1 MQVIKRNNKK
11 EPVSFDKVIRRIE
24 NLCGKDDRFSVLSEI
39 QTVDLAKNIIMTIV
53 DNITTKELDNQ
64 AIKACMSVSISEPEY
79 GELAKRFY
87 VSSMHKEATSTF
99 YETAEKLYEAN
110 LLHHTVMKTIRENK
124 DIVNSAIDTF
134 RDYNLDYFGL
144 KTLEKSYLIKAKGI
158 METPQY
164 LFMRVSLGLYKTNLT
179 EAFKSYYFLSQK
191 MFTHASPT
199 LFNSGTIREQN
210 SSCFL
215 LGTEDSIEGIMK
227 TYTSCAYYSKWSGGI
242 GIHVSNIRSKGSLIR
257 KTNGK
262 SDGIIP
268 MLKVYNELSLYINQ
282 GGKRNG
288 SFAIYLEPHHADVLD
303 FLKIK
308 NGTTDQSMACKNL
321 FTALWISDYFMECV
335 NSGDNWYLM
344 CPDACPGLTDAF
356 GKDYT
361 VLYKKYVSE
370 KKFTKKIPARV
381 LFKEMLSAQTLS
393 GSPYVLFKD
402 SINIK
407 NNQKHLGTIK
417 SSNLCVAPETKIL
430 TSNGYFTISELKD
443 QKVSVWN
450 GSEFSETTVKQTS
463 DNSELMKITTSSGSE
478 IDCTL
483 YHRFHVVC
491 KNVKKSTIVEAKDL
505 KLGDRLIKCEYPVI
519 ESGKSLE
526 YAYTHGFF
534 SGDGCAYKNQNTF
547 RISLYGEKMKLLN
560 DLHYKNSSELEN
572 IQGKKIDVYL
582 YKEDNFSKDFV
593 PINYNLES
601 KLEWL
606 AGICDS
612 DGCVTNNSNYKAIQI
627 SSIDF
632 NFLTNVKYLLQTLG
646 CDPKISLMHLA
657 ADRLLPDANRNLKMY
672 SCKDCFR
679 LLITSCDT
687 SKLVKLGFSP
697 KRLNLENLVS
707 ASERKRFVTITKK
720 EFTKRFDKT
729 FCFTEPKKNL
739 GVFNGLLL
747 GNCAEITLFS
757 DSENHAVCNLISIC
771 LSKYNNNG
779 NLDIVKLEKVIRQ
792 SVRNLNQVIDNNFYP
807 TKESEKTNLDNR
819 PIGIGVQGLANLFY
833 DMKISFESK
842 EAKEMNLLIFETIQ
856 YYGLDE
862 SCKLAKKHGSYP
874 NFKDSP
880 ASKGI
885 FQHNMW
891 EINEYKLHYN
901 WENLRK
907 DVLKYGLRNSTI
919 TALPPTASTSQ
930 IMGNFESFEPIT
942 SNVFIRN
949 TLSGSFPVINN
960 YLVQDLK
967 KLNLWTKKIK
977 TRLISENGSIQNI
990 LEIPEETRKL
1000 YKTVWEI
1007 PQKVLIELSAD
1018 RSPFICQSQS
1028 LNLYMKDPDQ
1038 NKLYSALFYGWK
1050 LGLKTGMYY
1059 LRTFSSTDPIKF
1071 TIDDEICL
1079 SCSA

>member
-417 SSNLCVAPETKIL
+417 SSNLC
-430 TSNGYFTISELKD
+430 
-443 QKVSVWN
+443 
-450 GSEFSETTVKQTS
+450 
-463 DNSELMKITTSSGSE
+463 SE
-478 IDCTL
+478 IC
-483 YHRFHVVC
+483 
-491 KNVKKSTIVEAKDL
+491 
-505 KLGDRLIKCEYPVI
+505 
-519 ESGKSLE
+519 
-526 YAYTHGFF
+526 
-534 SGDGCAYKNQNTF
+534 
-547 RISLYGEKMKLLN
+547 
-560 DLHYKNSSELEN
+560 
-572 IQGKKIDVYL
+572 
-582 YKEDNFSKDFV
+582 
-593 PINYNLES
+593 
-601 KLEWL
+601 
-606 AGICDS
+606 
-612 DGCVTNNSNYKAIQI
+612 
-627 SSIDF
+627 
-632 NFLTNVKYLLQTLG
+632 
-646 CDPKISLMHLA
+646 
-657 ADRLLPDANRNLKMY
+657 
-672 SCKDCFR
+672 
-679 LLITSCDT
+679 
-687 SKLVKLGFSP
+687 
-697 KRLNLENLVS
+697 
-707 ASERKRFVTITKK
+707 
-720 EFTKRFDKT
+720 
-729 FCFTEPKKNL
+729 
-739 GVFNGLLL
+739 
-747 GNCAEITLFS
+747 LFS

-807 TKESEKTNLDNR
+807 TKESEKTNLANR

>member
-335 NSGDNWYLM
+335 NSGDTWYLM
-344 CPDACPGLTDAF
+344 CPDACPGLTDVF

-417 SSNLCVAPETKIL
+417 SSNLC
-430 TSNGYFTISELKD
+430 
-443 QKVSVWN
+443 
-450 GSEFSETTVKQTS
+450 
-463 DNSELMKITTSSGSE
+463 SE
-478 IDCTL
+478 IC
-483 YHRFHVVC
+483 
-491 KNVKKSTIVEAKDL
+491 
-505 KLGDRLIKCEYPVI
+505 
-519 ESGKSLE
+519 
-526 YAYTHGFF
+526 
-534 SGDGCAYKNQNTF
+534 
-547 RISLYGEKMKLLN
+547 
-560 DLHYKNSSELEN
+560 
-572 IQGKKIDVYL
+572 
-582 YKEDNFSKDFV
+582 
-593 PINYNLES
+593 
-601 KLEWL
+601 
-606 AGICDS
+606 
-612 DGCVTNNSNYKAIQI
+612 
-627 SSIDF
+627 
-632 NFLTNVKYLLQTLG
+632 
-646 CDPKISLMHLA
+646 
-657 ADRLLPDANRNLKMY
+657 
-672 SCKDCFR
+672 
-679 LLITSCDT
+679 
-687 SKLVKLGFSP
+687 
-697 KRLNLENLVS
+697 
-707 ASERKRFVTITKK
+707 
-720 EFTKRFDKT
+720 
-729 FCFTEPKKNL
+729 
-739 GVFNGLLL
+739 
-747 GNCAEITLFS
+747 LFS

-807 TKESEKTNLDNR
+807 TKESEKTNLANR

>member
-1 MQVIKRNNKK
+1 MQVIKRNGNS
-11 EPVSFDKVIRRIE
+11 ESVSFDKVTKRIE
-24 NLCGKDDRFSVLSEI
+24 NLCGKDTRFTQLKEIDVL
-39 QTVDLAKNIIMTIV
+39 DLAKNIIMTIFDGV
-53 DNITTKELDNQ
+53 STVELDNQ
-64 AIKACMSVSISEPEY
+64 AIKACMSANISEPEY

-87 VSSMHKEATSTF
+87 VSSMHKSSTSTF
-99 YETAEKLYEAN
+99 YETSKLLYSSN
-110 LLHHTVMKTIRENK
+110 LLNHLVMKTIEENK
-124 DIVNSAIDTF
+124 DKINSEIVTF

-144 KTLEKSYLIKAKGI
+144 KTLEKSYLIKTQDI

-164 LFMRVSLGLYKTNLT
+164 LFMRVSLGLYKNDLS
-179 EAFKSYYFLSQK
+179 EAFKTYHSLSLK
-191 MFTHASPT
+191 LFTHASPT

-215 LGTEDSIEGIMK
+215 LGTEDSLEGIMK
-227 TYTSCAYYSKWSGGI
+227 TYTSCAYYSKWGGGI

-268 MLKVYNELSLYINQ
+268 MLKVYNELSKYINQ

-288 SFAIYLEPHHADVLD
+288 SFAMYLEPHHADVLD

-308 NGTTDQSMACKNL
+308 NGTTDQALACKNL
-321 FTALWISDYFMECV
+321 FTALWISDHFMECV
-335 NSGDNWYLM
+335 SSDSDWYLM
-344 CPDACPGLTDAF
+344 CPDACPGLTDTF
-356 GKDYT
+356 GEEYT
-361 VLYKKYVSE
+361 NLYKKYVS
-370 KKFTKKIPARV
+370 KKKYVQKISARY
-381 LFKEMLSAQTLS
+381 LFKQMLSAQTLS

-450 GSEFSETTVKQTS
+450 GSEFSETIVKQTS

-483 YHRFHVVC
+483 YHRFY
-491 KNVKKSTIVEAKDL
+491 VKDKGIVEAKDL
-505 KLGDRLIKCEYPVI
+505 KLGDTLIKCEYPVI
-519 ESGKSLE
+519 EFGDTLE

-534 SGDGCAYKNQNTF
+534 SGDRTKFKDKNTF

-582 YKEDNFSKDFV
+582 YKKDNYSKDFV
-593 PINYNLES
+593 PINYNLNS

-612 DGCVTNNSNYKAIQI
+612 DGCVTKNTGIQI

-632 NFLTNVKYLLQTLG
+632 NFLTNIKYLLQTLG
-646 CDPKISLMHLA
+646 CDPKISLIHLA
-657 ADRLLPDANRNLKMY
+657 ADRLLPDTNRNLKMY
-672 SCKDCFR
+672 SCKTSYR
-679 LLITSCDT
+679 LLLTCCDLNV
-687 SKLVKLGFSP
+687 LVKLGFSP
-697 KRLNLENLVS
+697 KRLNLENMVTL
-707 ASERKRFVTITKK
+707 EKDRRTYITITKK
-720 EFTKRFDKT
+720 EFTKRVDKT
-729 FCFTEPKKNL
+729 YCFTEPKKNL
-739 GVFNGLLL
+739 GIFNGIIT
-747 GNCAEITLFS
+747 GQCAEICLFS

-771 LSKYNNNG
+771 LSQYNNSGKLN
-779 NLDIVKLEKVIRQ
+779 IEKLEQATRQ
-792 SVRNLNQVIDNNFYP
+792 SVRNLNKVIDNNFYP
-807 TKESEKTNLDNR
+807 THESKKTNLANR

-833 DMKISFESK
+833 DMKIDFTSK
-842 EAKEMNLLIFETIQ
+842 EAKKMNLLIFETIQ

-862 SCKLAKKHGSYP
+862 SCELAKLYGKYP
-874 NFKDSP
+874 NFNNSP

-891 EINEYKLHYN
+891 EIDESKLTYN

-907 DVLKYGLRNSTI
+907 KVLLYGLRNSTI

-942 SNVFIRN
+942 SNIFVRN
-949 TLSGSFPVINN
+949 TLSGSFPVINT
-960 YLVQDLK
+960 YLVEDLK
-967 KLNLWTKKIK
+967 KLNLWNKKIK
-977 TRLISENGSIQNI
+977 TNLISENGSIQKI
-990 LEIPEETRKL
+990 LEIPINLRNL

-1007 PQKVLIELSAD
+1007 PQKVLIELSAE
-1018 RSPFICQSQS
+1018 RSPFVCQSQS

-1071 TIDDEICL
+1071 TVDEEICL

>member
-1 MQVIKRNNKK
+1 
-11 EPVSFDKVIRRIE
+11 
-24 NLCGKDDRFSVLSEI
+24 
-39 QTVDLAKNIIMTIV
+39 
-53 DNITTKELDNQ
+53 
-64 AIKACMSVSISEPEY
+64 MSVSISEPEY
-79 GELAKRFY
+79 GELAKRIY
-87 VSSMHKEATSTF
+87 VSSMHKSTATSTF
-99 YETAEKLYEAN
+99 YETAKILYDAN
-110 LLHHTVMKTIRENK
+110 LLHHKVFDIIEKNK
-124 DIVNSAIDTF
+124 ELINNEIDTN
-134 RDYNLDYFGL
+134 RDYDLDYFGL
-144 KTLEKSYLIKAKGI
+144 KTLEKSYLIKIKDI

-164 LFMRVSLGLYKTNLT
+164 LFMRVSLGLYKNDLV
-179 EAFKSYYFLSQK
+179 EAFKTYHFLSKK
-191 MFTHASPT
+191 MFTHATPT

-288 SFAIYLEPHHADVLD
+288 SFAIYLEPHHADILD

-308 NGTTDQSMACKNL
+308 NGTTDQHLACKNL

-335 NSGDNWYLM
+335 NSDSDWYLM
-344 CPDACPGLTDAF
+344 CPDTCPGLTDAF
-356 GKDYT
+356 GDEYKK
-361 VLYKKYVSE
+361 LYKSYISE
-370 KKFTKKIPARV
+370 NKFVEKISARY

-407 NNQKHLGTIK
+407 NNQSHLGTIK

-430 TSNGYFTISELKD
+430 TDKGYFTISELKD
-443 QKVSVWN
+443 QKIKVWN
-450 GSEFSETTVKQTS
+450 GTEFSETTVKQTS

-478 IDCTL
+478 IECTL
-483 YHRFHVVC
+483 YHRFHTTEGVL
-491 KNVKKSTIVEAKDL
+491 EAKELEIGD
-505 KLGDRLIKCEYPVI
+505 KLLSCGFPLI
-519 ESGKSLE
+519 ESGDTLDI
-526 YAYTHGFF
+526 F
-534 SGDGCAYKNQNTF
+534 DPN
-547 RISLYGEKMKLLN
+547 
-560 DLHYKNSSELEN
+560 
-572 IQGKKIDVYL
+572 
-582 YKEDNFSKDFV
+582 FV

-601 KLEWL
+601 KLKWL
-606 AGICDS
+606 ESICDLY
-612 DGCVTNNSNYKAIQI
+612 GTI
-627 SSIDF
+627 IDF
-632 NFLTNVKYLLQTLG
+632 EGIEIFGINLNLTDIKYLLQTVG
-646 CDPKISLMHLA
+646 CNPTI
-657 ADRLLPDANRNLKMY
+657 ANRK
-672 SCKDCFR
+672 
-679 LLITSCDT
+679 LLISVDDFILLGDLGLRLKKLSTDSLVYCYDT
-687 SKLVKLGFSP
+687 KDYLTV
-697 KRLNLENLVS
+697 
-707 ASERKRFVTITKK
+707 TKK

-747 GNCAEITLFS
+747 GNCSEITLFS

-771 LSKYNNNG
+771 LSQFNNNG
-779 NLDIVKLEKVIRQ
+779 TLDVKNLEKVTRQ
-792 SVRNLNQVIDNNFYP
+792 SVRNLNKVIDNNFYP
-807 TKESEKTNLDNR
+807 TPESEKTNMENR

-833 DMKISFESK
+833 DMKISFDSD
-842 EAKEMNLLIFETIQ
+842 EAKKLNLLIFETIQ

-862 SCKLAKKHGSYP
+862 SCELAKIDGPYP
-874 NFKDSP
+874 SFKDSP
-880 ASKGI
+880 GSKGI

-891 EINEYKLHYN
+891 EIDETKLHYN
-901 WENLRK
+901 WSELRK
-907 DVLKYGLRNSTI
+907 KVLKYGLRNSTI
-919 TALPPTASTSQ
+919 TTLPPTASTSQ

-942 SNVFIRN
+942 SNAFVRN

-967 KLNLWTKKIK
+967 KLNLWTKSIK
-977 TRLISENGSIQNI
+977 TKIISENGSIQNI
-990 LEIPEETRKL
+990 LEIPENTRNL

-1007 PQKVLIELSAD
+1007 PQKILIDLSAD
-1018 RSPFICQSQS
+1018 RGPFICQSQS
-1028 LNLYMKDPDQ
+1028 LNLYMKNPDQ

-1050 LGLKTGMYY
+1050 RGLKTGMYY
-1059 LRTFSSTDPIKF
+1059 LRTFSSVDPIKF

>member
-335 NSGDNWYLM
+335 NSGDTWYLM

-417 SSNLCVAPETKIL
+417 SSNLC
-430 TSNGYFTISELKD
+430 
-443 QKVSVWN
+443 
-450 GSEFSETTVKQTS
+450 
-463 DNSELMKITTSSGSE
+463 SE
-478 IDCTL
+478 IC
-483 YHRFHVVC
+483 
-491 KNVKKSTIVEAKDL
+491 
-505 KLGDRLIKCEYPVI
+505 
-519 ESGKSLE
+519 
-526 YAYTHGFF
+526 
-534 SGDGCAYKNQNTF
+534 
-547 RISLYGEKMKLLN
+547 
-560 DLHYKNSSELEN
+560 
-572 IQGKKIDVYL
+572 
-582 YKEDNFSKDFV
+582 
-593 PINYNLES
+593 
-601 KLEWL
+601 
-606 AGICDS
+606 
-612 DGCVTNNSNYKAIQI
+612 
-627 SSIDF
+627 
-632 NFLTNVKYLLQTLG
+632 
-646 CDPKISLMHLA
+646 
-657 ADRLLPDANRNLKMY
+657 
-672 SCKDCFR
+672 
-679 LLITSCDT
+679 
-687 SKLVKLGFSP
+687 
-697 KRLNLENLVS
+697 
-707 ASERKRFVTITKK
+707 
-720 EFTKRFDKT
+720 
-729 FCFTEPKKNL
+729 
-739 GVFNGLLL
+739 
-747 GNCAEITLFS
+747 LFS

-807 TKESEKTNLDNR
+807 TKESEKTNLANR